1 MTVFVADEQD
11 ADIPVDALKEL
22 AELVLTHE
30 GYPSDTE
37 VTVLFVDDESIAG
50 YNERFMGREGP
61 TDVLAFP
68 LEELRAGVAPSP
80 RGSGPPLHLCDVII
94 APDKVSR
101 QAAERK
107 VAFEDEIS
115 LMVVHG
121 MLHLM
126 GWDHPDDDLAERMEA
141 KEAEILAEVGRTRP

>member
-11 ADIPVDALKEL
+11 EEIPAGALKEL
-22 AELVLTHE
+22 AEVVLSHE
-30 GYPSDTE
+30 GYPPDTE
-37 VTVLFVDDESIAG
+37 VTVLFVDEESIAG

-68 LEELRAGVAPSP
+68 LEQLEAGVAPPP
-80 RGSGPPLHLCDVII
+80 RRGGPPLHLGDVII
-94 APDKVSR
+94 APAKVAK
-101 QAAERK
+101 QAADRD
-107 VAFEDEIS
+107 VAFDDEMS

-126 GWDHPDDDLAERMEA
+126 GWDHPDDDLAEQMEA
-141 KEAEILAEVGRTRP
+141 REAAILAEVGRQRP

>member
-11 ADIPVDALKEL
+11 ADIPVDVLKEL

-80 RGSGPPLHLCDVII
+80 RGSGPPLHLGDVII

-101 QAAERK
+101 QAAERE
-107 VAFEDEIS
+107 VAFEDELS

-141 KEAEILAEVGRTRP
+141 KEEEILAKVGRTRP